1 MYALKYLKE
10 FGIRPERLFH
20 IGGHRG
26 DEAAAYKERGAQT
39 VVFVEAIP
47 ELFKAL
53 EQNLLPFPEFHAVCA
68 VCSDVTGA
76 EVDFHVSSNDGGSSS
91 LLGLGNL
98 PKFYP
103 RIQYVETL
111 RLKTTTADDLRA
123 AQFQDIQFDTLVL
136 DVQGAELYVL
146 RGATTLLDQARALC
160 IEVSEDEL
168 YEGGCTLDQVIAYV
182 RPFGFRLRFVQLNSK
197 LWGDALFVK
206 P

>member
-10 FGIRPERLFH
+10 FGIRPQNVFH

-26 DEAAAYKERGAQT
+26 DEAGKYKEQGAQT

-47 ELFKAL
+47 EIFKAL
-53 EQNLLPFPEFHAVCA
+53 EQNLLPYPDFFAVCA

-103 RIQYVETL
+103 RIHYVETL

-123 AQFQDIQFDTLVL
+123 ARFKDIHFDTLVL

-146 RGATTLLDQARALC
+146 RGATTLLEQAKSLC

-168 YEGGCTLDQVIAYV
+168 YEGGCTLEEVMAYV
-182 RPFGFRLRFVQLNSK
+182 RQFGFRLRHVQINSK
-197 LWGDALFVK
+197 LWGDALFVR